1 MACSTTDESTT
12 SHRNS
17 AAPLSTDAQLTLEAI
32 YGEDAYKA
40 EKPGQIKWLS
50 DNSGYTMLE
59 TPAGYNDSSDNDD
72 EPSAL
77 REIVFYDPASGERRV
92 LVGIASLTPGDA
104 EDPLIVDD
112 YAWSDDQS
120 KLLIYTNSK
129 KVWRV
134 KSRGDYWVLDLE
146 SQQLMQLGGDA
157 QPSSL
162 QFAKFSPDGTQV
174 AYVKEADI
182 FVESLDTQKITR
194 LTERAGEHILNGIM
208 SWAYEEEFSIR
219 DGFRWS
225 PDGQRI
231 AYWQFDTSGVRN
243 FSLINNTDELYPKV
257 TEVPYPKVGETISA
271 AKVGTVSVEG
281 GKTIWAELPGDPR
294 QMYVP
299 RMDWSLRSDQIIIQ
313 HVTRRQD
320 RNTVFYADV
329 SDGEV
334 TQVFVEQAPNYL
346 FDVEDVHW
354 LKQSGDFL
362 WLSEKDGWWHIYRA
376 SGDGKTLIDL
386 TPGEFDITDVAH
398 VDESAGWVYF
408 IASPEAMETRYL
420 FRSRLDGSGDMQK
433 LTPAEFAGTNSYEV
447 SEDGRWAVHT
457 HQSFSQPPQYRLV
470 SLPEHREVRVLEDN
484 AELLAKLAKLDLPEH
499 EFFRVEARDGLP
511 LDGYLIRPSQFDASK
526 QYPIVFYVY
535 SEVAGQTVRNAWSGK
550 RHLWHLYMAQQGYLV
565 ASVDSRGARAPRGR
579 DWRQSVYGGIGLLA
593 SRDQSDALTAMTQ
606 RWSYIDKEKVGIWG
620 HSGGGSMTLNML
632 FRYPK
637 QYKAGVSQ
645 APVTDQRLYDAIYQE
660 RYSGLLDEY
669 ADAYVESSPITHAKN
684 LEGELLLVHGTGDD
698 NVHYQSS
705 ERLINEL
712 VRLNKPFRF
721 MAYPNRT
728 HAVVDS
734 EGEGTELHLN
744 TMRARF
750 FDEHLKAQ

>member
-1 MACSTTDESTT
+1 MQSGQ
-12 SHRNS
+12 
-17 AAPLSTDAQLTLEAI
+17 LSLEDIFA
-32 YGEDAYKA
+32 EDAYKA
-40 EKPGQIKWLS
+40 EQPGGIQWLS

-59 TPAGYNDSSDNDD
+59 TPADYDSREVVAETENDK
-72 EPSAL
+72 SAAPK
-77 REIVFYDPASGERRV
+77 EIVFYDPASSERRV
-92 LVGIASLTPGDA
+92 LVGIDALTPKGTEA
-104 EDPLIVDD
+104 PLTIDD
-112 YAWSDDQS
+112 YDWSFDHS

-134 KSRGDYWVLDLE
+134 KSRGDYWVLDLKTQE
-146 SQQLMQLGGDA
+146 LKQLGGDYV
-157 QPSSL
+157 PSTL
-162 QFAKFSPDGTQV
+162 QFAKFSPDGQRV
-174 AYVKEADI
+174 AYVKEANV
-182 FVESLDTQKITR
+182 FVEDLGTEEITQ
-194 LTERAGEHILNGIM
+194 LTERAGDHIINGIM

-225 PDGQRI
+225 PDGTSI

-243 FSLINNTDELYPKV
+243 FSLINNTDDLYPKV

-271 AKVGTVSVEG
+271 AKVGAVSASG
-281 GKTIWAELPGDPR
+281 GKTVWANLPGDPR

-299 RMDWSLRSDQIIIQ
+299 RMDWAPESDKLIVQ
-313 HVTRRQD
+313 HVNRRQD
-320 RNTVFYADV
+320 QNTVYYADANTGDV
-329 SDGEV
+329 DPL
-334 TQVFVEQAPNYL
+334 FLEQAPHYL
-346 FDVEDVHW
+346 FDVDDVHW
-354 LKQSGDFL
+354 LKDSGDFL
-362 WLSEKDGWWHIYRA
+362 WLSERDGWWHVYKA
-376 SGDGKTLIDL
+376 SSDGQSVVDL
-386 TPGEFDITDVAH
+386 TPGDFDITDVAH
-398 VDESAGWVYF
+398 VDEASGWIYF
-408 IASPEAMETRYL
+408 LASPEAMEARYL
-420 FRSRLDGSGDMQK
+420 FRASIDGSGEMQQI
-433 LTPAEFAGTNSYEV
+433 TPTEFAGTNSYDI
-447 SEDGRWAVHT
+447 SKDGRFAVHT
-457 HQSFSQPPQYRLV
+457 HQSFVQPPQYRLI
-470 SLPEHREVRVLEDN
+470 SLGDHREISMLEDN
-484 AELLAKLAKLDLPEH
+484 AALTAKIAELDLGGH
-499 EFFRVEARDGLP
+499 EFFRVDARDGLP
-511 LDGYLIRPSQFDASK
+511 LDGYLIRPPSFDDSA

-535 SEVAGQTVRNAWSGK
+535 SEVAGQTVRDAWGGK

-579 DWRQSVYGGIGLLA
+579 DWRQSVYGGIGILA
-593 SRDQSDALTAMTQ
+593 SRDQSDALKAMTE
-606 RWSYIDKEKVGIWG
+606 RWPYIDEDRVGIWG

-632 FRYPK
+632 FRYPG

-669 ADAYVESSPITHAKN
+669 ADEYLEASPITHAKN

-734 EGEGTELHLN
+734 EGAGTELHLN

-750 FDEHLKAQ
+750 FDEHLMTE

>member
-1 MACSTTDESTT
+1 MQSGQ
-12 SHRNS
+12 
-17 AAPLSTDAQLTLEAI
+17 LSLEAI
-32 YGEDAYKA
+32 FAEDAYKA
-40 EKPGQIKWLS
+40 EQPGRIQWLS

-59 TPAGYNDSSDNDD
+59 TPADYDSSEVTGETANDKS
-72 EPSAL
+72 PAPK
-77 REIVFYDPASGERRV
+77 EIVFYDPASSERRI
-92 LVGIASLTPGDA
+92 LVGVDALTPRGA
-104 EDPLIVDD
+104 EAPLTIDD
-112 YAWSDDQS
+112 YDWSDDHS

-134 KSRGDYWVLDLE
+134 KSRGDYWVLDLKTQE
-146 SQQLMQLGGDA
+146 LMQLGGDA
-157 QPSSL
+157 VPSTL
-162 QFAKFSPDGTQV
+162 QFAKFSPDGQRV
-174 AYVKEADI
+174 AYVKEANVY
-182 FVESLDTQKITR
+182 VEDLGTEEITQ
-194 LTERAGEHILNGIM
+194 LTERSGDHIINGIM

-225 PDGQRI
+225 PDGTSI

-243 FSLINNTDELYPKV
+243 FSLINNTDDLYPKV

-271 AKVGTVSVEG
+271 AKVGAVSVSG
-281 GKTIWAELPGDPR
+281 GKTVWANLPGDPR

-299 RMDWSLRSDQIIIQ
+299 RMDWAPESDKLIVQ
-313 HVTRRQD
+313 HVNRRQD
-320 RNTVFYADV
+320 QNTVYYADASTGDV
-329 SDGEV
+329 SAL
-334 TQVFVEQAPNYL
+334 FLEQAPHYL
-346 FDVEDVHW
+346 FDVDDVHW
-354 LKQSGDFL
+354 LKESGDFL
-362 WLSEKDGWWHIYRA
+362 WLSERDGWWHVYKV
-376 SGDGKTLIDL
+376 SSDGQQIVDL
-386 TPGEFDITDVAH
+386 TPGDFDITDVAH
-398 VDESAGWVYF
+398 VDEASGWIYF
-408 IASPEAMETRYL
+408 LASPKAMEARYL
-420 FRSRLDGSGDMQK
+420 FRSRMDGSGDMQQV
-433 LTPAEFAGTNSYEV
+433 TPTDYAGTNSYDI
-447 SEDGRWAVHT
+447 SKDGRFAVHT
-457 HQSFSQPPQYRLV
+457 HQSFMQPPQYRLI
-470 SLPEHREVRVLEDN
+470 SLGDHREISMLEDN
-484 AELLAKLAKLDLPEH
+484 AELTAKIAELDLGGH
-499 EFFRVEARDGLP
+499 EFFRVNAQDGLP
-511 LDGYLIRPSQFDASK
+511 LDGYLIRPPNFDGGK

-535 SEVAGQTVRNAWSGK
+535 SEVAGQTVRDAWGGK

-579 DWRQSVYGGIGLLA
+579 DWRQSVYGGIGILA
-593 SRDQSDALTAMTQ
+593 SRDQSDALKAMTE
-606 RWSYIDKEKVGIWG
+606 RWAYIDEDRVGIWG

-632 FRYPK
+632 FRYPD

-669 ADAYVESSPITHAKN
+669 ADEYLEASPITHAKN

-750 FDEHLKAQ
+750 FDEHLMTE